1 MLPDDGWRA
10 MSEAKSSETPDYEK
24 HTLRGRPRKFV
35 RAVVLAICRVL
46 ARLKIEGIAN
56 VPTSGAVLV
65 VSNHLHNADPVLT
78 IAAFPR
84 PVHYMAKKEAY
95 NVPGLKQLMNFVG
108 AFPVDRGKAD
118 RNAIRR
124 AEGALAQGIPV
135 GMFPEG
141 TRSVTRSLQ
150 RAHAGAGMLALKS
163 GVPVIP
169 LVITGS
175 EALPF
180 NGKKG
185 KVQASSKM
193 PERDH
198 KGVRLLFGQPF
209 VIPRMIGERKIG
221 TDEATEIIMVE
232 IARLLPPDYRGVYA
246 DALAGETVRR
256 AILVNPTAG

>member
-1 MLPDDGWRA
+1 
-10 MSEAKSSETPDYEK
+10 MSGVPPKSTNKQPAPDYER
-24 HTLRGRPRKFV
+24 HTLRGFARKVVRFLILGLLRIFV
-35 RAVVLAICRVL
+35 
-46 ARLKIEGIAN
+46 RLKIDRIET
-56 VPTSGAVLV
+56 VPPSGPALI
-65 VSNHLHNADPVLT
+65 VSNHLHNIDPVMA

-95 NVPGLKQLMNFVG
+95 NVPVLKQMMNVVG

-118 RNAIRR
+118 RTAIRR

-150 RAHAGAGMLALKS
+150 NAHPGAGMLAVRG

-175 EALPF
+175 ERLPF

-185 KVQASSKM
+185 KLQSSAKM
-193 PERDH
+193 PERGH
-198 KGVRLLFGQPF
+198 TGVRLLFGDPF
-209 VIPRMIGERKIG
+209 VIPRTIGDRKISA
-221 TDEATEIIMVE
+221 DEATEIIMIE

-246 DALAGETVRR
+246 QALANENVRR
-256 AILVNPTAG
+256 AVPWTQGAL

>member
-1 MLPDDGWRA
+1 
-10 MSEAKSSETPDYEK
+10 MSDPSPSGPKKQPAPDYER
-24 HTLRGRPRKFV
+24 HTLRGLPRKVVRFFV
-35 RAVVLAICRVL
+35 LGLLRTLV
-46 ARLKIEGIAN
+46 RLKIDRIGI
-56 VPTSGAVLV
+56 VPPAGPALV
-65 VSNHLHNADPVLT
+65 VSNHLHNIDPVMA

-95 NVPGLKQLMNFVG
+95 NVPVLKQLMNFVG

-118 RNAIRR
+118 RTAIRR

-150 RAHAGAGMLALKS
+150 NAHPGAGMLAVRS

-175 EALPF
+175 ERLPF

-185 KVQASSKM
+185 KLQSSAKM
-193 PERDH
+193 PERGH
-198 KGVRLLFGQPF
+198 NGVRLLFGDPF
-209 VIPRMIGERKIG
+209 VIPRTIGERKISA
-221 TDEATEIIMVE
+221 DEATEIIMIE
-232 IARLLPPDYRGVYA
+232 IARLLPPDYRGVYTQ
-246 DALAGETVRR
+246 ALANETVRR
-256 AILVNPTAG
+256 SLPWNPDAP

>member
-1 MLPDDGWRA
+1 MLPDDGRRP
-10 MSEAKSSETPDYEK
+10 MSEAKSSPDYER
-24 HTLRGRPRKFV
+24 HTLRGRPRKLV
-35 RAVVLAICRVL
+35 RATVLGICRVL
-46 ARLKIEGIAN
+46 AHLKIEGIAN
-56 VPTSGAVLV
+56 IPPSGAVLV
-65 VSNHLHNADPVLT
+65 VSNHLHNADPVFT
-78 IAAFPR
+78 VAAFPR

-95 NVPGLKQLMNFVG
+95 NVPGLKQLMNYVG
-108 AFPVDRGKAD
+108 AFPVDRGKGD

-124 AEGALAQGIPV
+124 AEGALAQGIAV

-141 TRSVTRSLQ
+141 TRSITRSLQ
-150 RAHAGAGMLALKS
+150 RAHSGAGMLALKS

-169 LVITGS
+169 LVVTGS

-185 KVQASSKM
+185 KAQASSKM

-198 KGVRLLFGQPF
+198 KGVRLLFGEPF
-209 VIPRMIGERKIG
+209 VIPRMIGERKIS

-256 AILVNPTAG
+256 AIPMRSTAG